1 MDATQGLS
9 TAKAQALLHTV
20 GPNAISATKA
30 PFYKKIV
37 AWLLSPMSLLLIAAS
52 ALSFLDHKA
61 FDGWFIAALYIVNF
75 AIAQW
80 HEAKADNAIASLQ
93 SKLTVTVQTLRDG
106 QWHMVPS
113 EQLVPG
119 DVIKLGVGNVVP
131 ADVIINHCKN
141 VSANESVLTGESLPR
156 QKNPGDTA
164 FTGSFLTEGELTGT
178 VQQTGSRTKFGK
190 TVTMVDTRPKNSVLE
205 RDILTIS
212 TYLLLLSLAA
222 IAATSIYLLL
232 RSQTL
237 GDLLQLDLSIL
248 IAGVPVALPTVMS
261 LIISLGVLQLTRK
274 HVIVRRLSSLEDLA
288 NVNMLLSDKTGTL
301 TKNEIKVDTIIA
313 YNKTPEVAVLRFA
326 VSATTNNPLDPINQA
341 IITRAQQDNAHGYR
355 QLDFTPA
362 DSKRKRST
370 AVVQDSGTQRIISLG
385 AAQIIESLCNLDQA
399 TKTKFHQDVEQA
411 AANGQRSLALA
422 VGEGSAEKGLQL
434 IGLLL
439 LNDTLRPDAARVV
452 GFLQRHGIGVKMMT
466 GDNLAIAKRIASQL
480 GLQGTAMAAA
490 GKTGHMTIA
499 QLQKTDVFA
508 EVLPDDKFHIVQ
520 TAAQKYVVA
529 ATGDGVNDL
538 PALKLAS
545 VGIAVKNA
553 VDALKSSADIVLMTN
568 GIGVIR
574 SAIIEA
580 RKIFMRTYYYSV
592 YRISESSRLIISIAL
607 LSVAYG
613 SFPITPIQIILLALL
628 NDLPI
633 ITLAYDHVKVGNAPA
648 VIRTKQRF
656 AYATLLGL
664 IGVGTSVTFFMLAR
678 NVLHLPLAAV
688 QTMFF
693 LKLAISGHM
702 LIYVAHTKHL
712 WWRWLPSKPVIIAT
726 SLTQICATIIAV
738 SGVFFQAISIEQ
750 ALLVWAW
757 ALVWMQITELAK
769 QVFLKYAPI

>member
-1 MDATQGLS
+1 
-9 TAKAQALLHTV
+9 
-20 GPNAISATKA
+20 
-30 PFYKKIV
+30 
-37 AWLLSPMSLLLIAAS
+37 MSLLLIVAS
-52 ALSFLDHKA
+52 ALSFWDHKI

-93 SKLTVTVQTLRDG
+93 KKLTVTIQTLRDG
-106 QWHMVPS
+106 QWHLVPS

-119 DVIKLGVGNVVP
+119 DVVKLGVGNVVP
-131 ADVIINHCKN
+131 ADIAIDQCKN
-141 VSANESVLTGESLPR
+141 LSANESVLTGESLPR
-156 QKNPGDTA
+156 QKNAGDMA
-164 FTGSFLTEGELTGT
+164 LTGSFLTEGQLIGT
-178 VQQTGSRTKFGK
+178 VKQTGPRTKFGK

-212 TYLLLLSLAA
+212 KYLLVLSLTA
-222 IAATSIYLLL
+222 IVATSAYLLM
-232 RSQTL
+232 RSQRL
-237 GDLLQLDLSIL
+237 SDLLQLDLSIL
-248 IAGVPVALPTVMS
+248 IAGVPVAMPTVMS

-301 TKNEIKVDTIIA
+301 TKNEIRVDTVIA
-313 YNKTPEVAVLRFA
+313 YHKTAEADVMRFA
-326 VSATTNNPLDPINQA
+326 VSATTDNARDPINQA
-341 IITRAQQDNAHGYR
+341 IIARAQQDKNKAYK
-355 QLDFTPA
+355 QLDFIPA

-370 AVVQDSGTQRIISLG
+370 AIVEVSGAKHIISLG
-385 AAQIIESLCNLDQA
+385 AAQIIEGLCKLDDT
-399 TKTKFHQDVEQA
+399 TKTKFRHDVEQA

-422 VGEGSAEKGLQL
+422 VGEGDKEHNLRL

-439 LNDTLRPDAARVV
+439 LNDTLRSDAAQVV
-452 GFLQRHGIGVKMMT
+452 SFLEHHGIGVKMMT
-466 GDNLAIAKRIASQL
+466 GDNLAIAKRIAGQL
-480 GLQGTAMAAA
+480 GLSGDAMAAA
-490 GKTGHMTIA
+490 GKTGHMTSA
-499 QLQKTDVFA
+499 ELQKTDVFA
-508 EVLPDDKFHIVQ
+508 EVLPDDKFRIVQ
-520 TAAQKYVVA
+520 LAAQKYVVA

-568 GIGVIR
+568 GIGVAR
-574 SAIIEA
+574 NAIIEA

-633 ITLAYDHVKVGNAPA
+633 ITLAYDHVKVGTAPA

-656 AYATLLGL
+656 VYATLLGL
-664 IGVGTSVTFFMLAR
+664 IGVGTSVTFFVLAYD
-678 NVLHLPLAAV
+678 VLHLPIAQV

-712 WWRWLPSKPVIIAT
+712 WWRWLPSKSVIIAT
-726 SLTQICATIIAV
+726 TLTQLFATAI
-738 SGVFFQAISIEQ
+738 AISGLFFPAISVGQ
-750 ALLVWAW
+750 ALFVWVWAL
-757 ALVWMQITELAK
+757 AWMQITELAK
-769 QVFLKYAPI
+769 QIFLKYSPI